1 MPPAFVGA
9 VQQPRAPAVA
19 TLVDLAIVALAS
31 LVLSFSHH
39 QAACSLRFETNVA
52 KGEKQVLRNRI
63 ELLAAERQKIHK
75 FRQFFPR
82 FVDNVIIHDRYLYI
96 FSPSTFFPAT
106 GQRHLICCLSCAEHF
121 RPARP
126 PPLFI

>member
-52 KGEKQVLRNRI
+52 KGENQVLRNRI
-63 ELLAAERQKIHK
+63 ELLAAERQKSTNFASFSPGSSTTSSYMIDTFTYFRRRRF
-75 FRQFFPR
+75 FRQLA
-82 FVDNVIIHDRYLYI
+82 NG
-96 FSPSTFFPAT
+96 T
-106 GQRHLICCLSCAEHF
+106 
-121 RPARP
+121 
-126 PPLFI
+126 